1 METNCHNIHNLF
13 IMIFYY
19 GQNYDNYD
27 NSFQKTTEK
36 KIFIRKILCKQS
48 GKAERVVKI
57 KVN

>member
-1 METNCHNIHNLF
+1 
-13 IMIFYY
+13 MIFYY
-19 GQNYDNYD
+19 GHNYDNYD

-57 KVN
+57 KIN